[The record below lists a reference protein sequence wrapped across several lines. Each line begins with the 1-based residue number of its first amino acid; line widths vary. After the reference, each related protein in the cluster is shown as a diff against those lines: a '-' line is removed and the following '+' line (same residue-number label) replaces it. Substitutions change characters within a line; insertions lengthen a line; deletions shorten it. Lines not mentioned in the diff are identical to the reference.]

1 MEAGACLLEFSKVT
15 LAHNVARQAHDL
27 GSDCFVIPPLNHSPS
42 DYRANFNHF
51 TLAST
56 VGPSSGRNIPAL
68 RLLYPV
74 KPRAFFFAA
83 LLTVTVLTA
92 ATLSAAEPAR
102 GAPLPQTAPL
112 DWPEADLSTRL
123 MDGAHAFAERTIA
136 ESIAKRPARWS
147 RDFSSPAAYALSVE
161 PNRARFQS
169 ILGVVDSRLPA
180 ALERYGDD
188 TQPAL
193 VAETARYRVWQVR
206 WPVLDG
212 VWGSGLYVEPTAPPV
227 AQAVLIP
234 DADQTPEHYLG
245 LAPGLAPDAQAARHL
260 AENGFELLLP
270 VTISRAKLTTDDS
283 PLRKTDQTHREWIYR
298 QAFHLGRHVIGYDI
312 QTALAA
318 ADWLRTRHGGTLPL
332 GIAGYAEGGQT
343 AFYAAAIDSRFSAA
357 LVSGYFDSRQQVW
370 SEPIY
375 RNVWGLLREFGDAEI
390 AGLILPRT
398 LIVEHSKVPL
408 ITGHKGDWRT
418 PEFARVQAEV
428 LRVATGDRFPPPLLF
443 RSDTHAFSDAALAS
457 FARRLGVAQL
467 TPLSSSIPLER
478 RTAFPPANR
487 EARFF
492 RELETHVQ
500 SLLQKSDHVRDAA
513 FLHRIMPE
521 LADTTWST
529 KRRLP
534 THSAEKFIAG
544 AKPYRERFHADAMG
558 RFDEPLLPFH
568 PRTRQIA
575 ATAKWTAYDVVLDVW
590 PEVFAWGVLVVPTD
604 LRPGERRP
612 VVVCQGGRN
621 SLPRDTL
628 EGDNPAYNNFSAAL
642 AERGFITFA
651 PFNLYRGED
660 RYRYLSRKANTVQAS
675 LFSFILAQHDQIL
688 RWLDTQP
695 FVDGKR
701 IAFYGLSYGGET
713 AMRVPTVLEKYC
725 LSICSGD
732 FNSWTRKVAA
742 TDQPF
747 SFMRTIEWEMPYWNL
762 GHTFDYAEMA
772 YLMVPRPFM
781 VERGHLDRVGRDP
794 WVAHEYAKVAWLYA
808 QLGLADR
815 TRIETFQGGHSI
827 NGEGTFDF
835 LHHHLAWPKPPASS
849 P

>member
-1 MEAGACLLEFSKVT
+1 M
-15 LAHNVARQAHDL
+15 
-27 GSDCFVIPPLNHSPS
+27 SPS
-42 DYRANFNHF
+42 RHHPIF
-51 TLAST
+51 
-56 VGPSSGRNIPAL
+56 V
-68 RLLYPV
+68 
-74 KPRAFFFAA
+74 A
-83 LLTVTVLTA
+83 LLLGA
-92 ATLSAAEPAR
+92 LPLPAAEPPR
-102 GAPLPQTAPL
+102 GAPLPQTASL

-123 MDGAHAFAERTIA
+123 MDGAHAFAERQIA
-136 ESIAKRPARWS
+136 ESVAQRPARWS
-147 RDFSSPAAYALSVE
+147 RDFSSPAAYTRSVE

-169 ILGVVDSRLPA
+169 ILGVADPRLPA

-212 VWGSGLYVEPTAPPV
+212 VWGSGLHVEPTTPPV

-234 DADQTPEHYLG
+234 DADQTPELSLG
-245 LAPGLAPDAQAARHL
+245 LAPGLAPAAQAARRL
-260 AENGFELLLP
+260 AENGCELLLP
-270 VTISRAKLTTDDS
+270 VTLSRAKLTTDDA
-283 PLRKTDQTHREWIYR
+283 PLRKSDQTHREWIYR
-298 QAFHLGRHVIGYDI
+298 QAFHLGRHVIGYEI
-312 QTALAA
+312 QVALAA

-343 AFYAAAIDSRFSAA
+343 AFYAAAVDARFSAA

-398 LIVEHSKVPL
+398 LIVEHSTVPTV
-408 ITGHKGDWRT
+408 TGHKGDWRT
-418 PEFARVQAEV
+418 PEFAHVQAEIA
-428 LRVATGDRFPPPLLF
+428 RIATGGLFPTPLLV
-443 RSDTHAFSDAALAS
+443 RSDRLALNGEALAA
-457 FARRLGVAQL
+457 FARSLHLGHLA
-467 TPLSSSIPLER
+467 PASSEIPRDR
-478 RTAFPPANR
+478 RAAFPPAAR
-487 EARFF
+487 EARLV
-492 RELETHVQ
+492 RELEAHVQ
-500 SLLQKSDHVRDAA
+500 SLLQKSDRVRDAA
-513 FLHRIMPE
+513 FLHRVMPE

-529 KRRLP
+529 QRRLP
-534 THSAEKFIAG
+534 THSAEKFTAG
-544 AKPYRERFHADAMG
+544 AKPYRARFHADAMG
-558 RFDEPLLPFH
+558 RFDAPLLPFH
-568 PRTRQIA
+568 ARTRQIA

-590 PEVFAWGVLVVPTD
+590 PEVFARGVLVLPND

-628 EGDNPAYNNFSAAL
+628 EGDNPAYNNFAAAL
-642 AERGFITFA
+642 AARGFITFA

-660 RYRYLSRKANTVQAS
+660 RYRYLSRKANTVGAS

-713 AMRVPTVLEKYC
+713 AMRVPTILENYC

-815 TRIETFQGGHSI
+815 TRLEYFQGGHSI

-835 LHHHLAWPKPPASS
+835 LHHHLAWPKPPAAL

>member
-1 MEAGACLLEFSKVT
+1 MW
-15 LAHNVARQAHDL
+15 
-27 GSDCFVIPPLNHSPS
+27 
-42 DYRANFNHF
+42 ANL
-51 TLAST
+51 TLASP
-56 VGPSSGRNIPAL
+56 VCPSSGSAIPAL
-68 RLLYPV
+68 RRLHPV
-74 KPRAFFFAA
+74 EPRVFFLAA
-83 LLTVTVLTA
+83 LLTGTA
-92 ATLSAAEPAR
+92 LSVATTPAAEPPR

-123 MDGAHAFAERTIA
+123 MDGAHAFAERQIA
-136 ESIAKRPARWS
+136 ESVAQRPARWS
-147 RDFSSPAAYALSVE
+147 RDFSSPTAYEKSVE
-161 PNRARFQS
+161 PNRARFRT
-169 ILGVVDSRLPA
+169 ILGLADPRLPA

-212 VWGSGLYVEPTAPPV
+212 VWGSGLHVEPTTPPV

-234 DADQTPEHYLG
+234 DADQTPEHSLG
-245 LAPGLAPDAQAARHL
+245 LAPGLAPAAQAARRL

-270 VTISRAKLTTDDS
+270 VTLSRAKLTTDDAQ
-283 PLRKTDQTHREWIYR
+283 LRKSDQTHREWIYR
-298 QAFHLGRHVIGYDI
+298 QAFHLGRHVIGYEI
-312 QTALAA
+312 QIALAA

-343 AFYAAAIDSRFSAA
+343 AFYAAAVDARFSAA

-390 AGLILPRT
+390 AGLILPRS
-398 LIVEHSKVPL
+398 LLVEHSIVPTV
-408 ITGHKGDWRT
+408 TGHKGDWRT
-418 PEFARVQAEV
+418 PAFTRVQAEIA
-428 LRVATGDRFPPPLLF
+428 RVATGGLLPTPALI
-443 RSDTHAFSDAALAS
+443 RSDTHAFTDDALAA
-457 FARRLGVAQL
+457 FARSLGVPQL
-467 TPLSSSIPLER
+467 TALAAAPARDR
-478 RTAFPPANR
+478 RAAFPPAAR
-487 EARFF
+487 EARLL
-492 RELETHVQ
+492 RELEAHVQ
-500 SLLQKSDHVRDAA
+500 SLLQKSDQVRDTA
-513 FLHRIMPE
+513 FLHRVMPE

-529 KRRLP
+529 QRRLP
-534 THSAEKFIAG
+534 THSAEKFTAG
-544 AKPYRERFHADAMG
+544 AQPYRARFHADALG
-558 RFDEPLLPFH
+558 RFDAPLLPFNA
-568 PRTRQIA
+568 RTRQIA

-590 PEVFAWGVLVVPTD
+590 PEVFAWGVLVLPND

-628 EGDNPAYNNFSAAL
+628 EGDNPAYNNFAAAL
-642 AERGFITFA
+642 AGRGFITFA

-660 RYRYLSRKANTVQAS
+660 RYRYLSRKANTVGAS

-713 AMRVPTVLEKYC
+713 AMRVPTVLENYC

-815 TRIETFQGGHSI
+815 TRLEYFQGGHSI

-835 LHHHLAWPKPPASS
+835 LHHHLAWPKPPAAL

>member
-1 MEAGACLLEFSKVT
+1 M
-15 LAHNVARQAHDL
+15 
-27 GSDCFVIPPLNHSPS
+27 SPS
-42 DYRANFNHF
+42 RHHPIF
-51 TLAST
+51 
-56 VGPSSGRNIPAL
+56 V
-68 RLLYPV
+68 
-74 KPRAFFFAA
+74 A
-83 LLTVTVLTA
+83 LLLGA
-92 ATLSAAEPAR
+92 LPLPAAEPPR
-102 GAPLPQTAPL
+102 GAPLPQTASL

-123 MDGAHAFAERTIA
+123 MDGAHAFAERQIA
-136 ESIAKRPARWS
+136 ESVAQRAARWS
-147 RDFSSPAAYALSVE
+147 RDFSSPAAYEKSVE
-161 PNRARFQS
+161 PHRARFQS
-169 ILGVVDSRLPA
+169 ILGVADPRLPA

-212 VWGSGLYVEPTAPPV
+212 VWGSGLHVEPTTPPV
-227 AQAVLIP
+227 AQVILVP
-234 DADQTPEHYLG
+234 DADQTPEHSLG
-245 LAPGLAPDAQAARHL
+245 LAPGLAPAAQAARRL
-260 AENGFELLLP
+260 AENGCELLLP
-270 VTISRAKLTTDDS
+270 VTLSRAKLTTDDA
-283 PLRKTDQTHREWIYR
+283 PLRKSDQTHREWIYR
-298 QAFHLGRHVIGYDI
+298 QAFHLGRHVIGYEI
-312 QTALAA
+312 QVALAA

-343 AFYAAAIDSRFSAA
+343 AFYAAAVDARFSAA

-398 LIVEHSKVPL
+398 LIVEHSTVPTV
-408 ITGHKGDWRT
+408 TGHKGDWRT
-418 PEFARVQAEV
+418 PEFAHVQAEIA
-428 LRVATGDRFPPPLLF
+428 RIATGGLFPTPLLV
-443 RSDTHAFSDAALAS
+443 RSDRLALNGEALAA
-457 FARRLGVAQL
+457 FARSLHLAHL
-467 TPLSSSIPLER
+467 APASSEIPRDR
-478 RTAFPPANR
+478 RAAFPPAAR
-487 EARFF
+487 EARLV
-492 RELETHVQ
+492 RELEAHVQ
-500 SLLQKSDHVRDAA
+500 SLLQKSDRVRDAA
-513 FLHRIMPE
+513 FLHRVMPE

-529 KRRLP
+529 QRRLP
-534 THSAEKFIAG
+534 THSAEKFTAG
-544 AKPYRERFHADAMG
+544 AKPYRARFHADAMG
-558 RFDEPLLPFH
+558 RFDAPLLPFH
-568 PRTRQIA
+568 ARTRQIA

-590 PEVFAWGVLVVPTD
+590 PEVFAWGILVVPTD

-628 EGDNPAYNNFSAAL
+628 EGDNPAYNNFAAAL

-660 RYRYLSRKANTVQAS
+660 RYRYLSRKANTVGAS

-713 AMRVPTVLEKYC
+713 AMRVPTILENYC

-815 TRIETFQGGHSI
+815 TRLEYFQGGHSI

-835 LHHHLAWPKPPASS
+835 LHHHLAWPKPATRS